1 MTTLIVTPDD
11 SCIGVHHETALLY
24 DLGSGEQTG
33 LIPHSSALESID
45 VVGRPPFRPFGIEKD
60 GSEILIASND
70 KIGRFAGAKFLGL
83 AAVPAFANTHQIRK
97 HDGILYVCNSAN
109 DTIGVHAEDGSF
121 YINVADGRVSE
132 SVLPP
137 ADAEASDNCHVNTL
151 EIYDGALY
159 YCLHNLGQQPSQFWK
174 YDIAQ
179 KHAEFLFS
187 VGYCCHGI
195 KIVDGT
201 LWTLSTGTG
210 ELIGVNQAKQKYT
223 YYKIADPESEFLR
236 GLDYFDG
243 SLYYGVSDN
252 TANAGGSKNGYIG
265 RFDLS
270 AETKE
275 TLLEFPYT
283 RIADL
288 LVVGAST

>member
-11 SCIGVHHETALLY
+11 SCLGVHHETALLY

-97 HDGILYVCNSAN
+97 HDGVLYVCNSAN

-137 ADAEASDNCHVNTL
+137 TDAEAADHYHVNTL
-151 EIYDGALY
+151 EVHDGALY
-159 YCLHNLGQQPSQFWK
+159 YCLHNLGRNPSQFWK
-174 YDIAQ
+174 YDISRKQ
-179 KHAEFLFS
+179 AEFLFS
-187 VGYCCHGI
+187 VGHSCHGI

-210 ELIGVNQAKQKYT
+210 ELVGINKEKQKYT
-223 YYKIADPESEFLR
+223 YYKIANPESEFLR

-252 TANAGGSKNGYIG
+252 TGSTVAGKNGYVG
-265 RFDLS
+265 CFDFKL
-270 AETKE
+270 ETKSSFIK
-275 TLLEFPYT
+275 FPYT

-288 LVVGAST
+288 LIV